1 MKRKLLAALLLALL
15 ACTACAFTAFA
26 TETGTTLHDQYEA
39 QTEDAKAS
47 FAETTGI
54 TAAQRAADTAFM
66 FVSTVL
72 VFLMTPGL
80 AFFYGGMVRR
90 KNVLNTMMSSF
101 ALMAVISIQWLFFG
115 YSIAFGPGTPFFG
128 LGGHLG
134 FSGVGAAPSVYAGTI
149 PHALF
154 ALFQLMFAII
164 TPALIS
170 GAVAERMKFS
180 AFLLFSLLWSTLVY
194 DPVAHWVW
202 GVDGWMSLLNPHAA
216 FQALDFAG
224 GTVIHISS
232 GIAALV
238 LALVLG
244 KRREQASVTPHNIPF
259 VLLGTTLLWF
269 GWFGFNGGSALASGS
284 LAVHAFLTTNMAAA
298 AATLAWMFIEWK
310 VNGKP
315 TVLGAATGA
324 VVGLVAITPG
334 AGFVTPVSAV
344 VIGAVVSPVCYLAV
358 SRLKHRLGYDDAL
371 DAFGCHGIGGFLG
384 AVLTGVFCTTSV
396 NPAGKDGLLYGN
408 PSQLFVQLA
417 AACFTVVFSGA
428 MTFMLVKLV
437 GLVVKPRVDAA
448 DEINGLDI
456 SQHGEEAY
464 PDFSCN

>member
-1 MKRKLLAALLLALL
+1 MKRKLLAAILLMIL
-15 ACTACAFTAFA
+15 ACTACSFAAFA
-26 TETGTTLHDQYEA
+26 TETTPLSDQYAA
-39 QTEDAKAS
+39 QTDEAKAA
-47 FAETTGI
+47 FAETSGI
-54 TAAQRAADTAFM
+54 TGAQRSADTAFM

-72 VFLMTPGL
+72 VFIMTPGL

-90 KNVLNTMMSSF
+90 KNVLNTMMNSF
-101 ALMAVISIQWLFFG
+101 VLIAVISIQWLFFG
-115 YSIAFGPGTPFFG
+115 YTIAFGSGTPFFG
-128 LGGHLG
+128 LGEYLG
-134 FSGVGAAPSVYAGTI
+134 FSGVGADPSVYAGTI
-149 PHALF
+149 PHSLF

-170 GAVAERMKFS
+170 GAFAERMKFS

-194 DPVAHWVW
+194 DPIAHWVW
-202 GVDGWMSLLNPHAA
+202 GVDGWMSLLNPNAL

-224 GTVIHISS
+224 GTVVHISS

-244 KRREQASVTPHNIPF
+244 KRKEQASATPHNIPF
-259 VLLGTTLLWF
+259 VLLGAALLWF
-269 GWFGFNGGSALASGS
+269 GWFGFNGGSALSSGG
-284 LAVHAFLTTNMAAA
+284 LAIHAFLTTNTAAA
-298 AATLAWMFIEWK
+298 AATLAWMFVEWK

-344 VIGAVVSPVCYLAV
+344 IIGAVVSPVCYLAV
-358 SRLKHRLGYDDAL
+358 SKLKHKLGYDDAL

-396 NPAGKDGLLYGN
+396 NSFGKDGLLYGN
-408 PSQLFVQLA
+408 PSQFFIQLA
-417 AACFTVVFSGA
+417 AACVTVVFSGV
-428 MTFMLVKLV
+428 MTFILIKLISLVI
-437 GLVVKPRVDAA
+437 KPRVEAA
-448 DEINGLDI
+448 DEMKGLDI

-464 PDFSCN
+464 PDFSGN